1 MTLIEG
7 TGGMPCKAHDI
18 DNIGPNAHGHQLWM
32 VDEVARYLRC
42 SSDAVYRMVERQE
55 IPHTRIFKRKGLR
68 FRPEEIEEW
77 LGSQKGTNAK
87 EG

>member
-1 MTLIEG
+1 
-7 TGGMPCKAHDI
+7 MPRNTHYGNRI
-18 DNIGPNAHGHQLWM
+18 DRHAPDTRLWM
-32 VDEVARYLRC
+32 VEDVADYLRC
-42 SSDAVYRMVERQE
+42 SKDAVYRLVERQE

-77 LGSQKGTNAK
+77 LRSQTNAQ